1 MAQLPFKIN
10 IETENGTQ
18 ISYASGGFATTE
30 ESGISGSNILSRIDS
45 LPSTSYSSDTLIGDT
60 EGTTFASA
68 RNLWISA
75 SYIGGSSTENTDT
88 GSITFHHTDTL
99 DSNDRLK
106 RYRFFGTKV
115 CNVLG
120 LPAEHWIHPENF
132 SLDDTG
138 TGTNYFSGNI
148 NATNLS
154 VAKDIS
160 FSPISSVTTNVR
172 FNVGDENRPSTD
184 LFVQFTTGSGLT
196 QRNQLLMGYDTSDD
210 KYKLHS
216 PNDADGVLHFRSASF
231 AKAYVGDGSS
241 WDTSRAAFDRND
253 LAYETVCLHGGFN
266 YGVAAETEVF
276 LPINGTLTETVSN
289 TFGEGNRFVAPYDGY
304 LAKIMVAGDFPSSP
318 SGFSHA
324 HFYKSIDASGTMPAL
339 GSPTFEYTVNNVML
353 LEDYTGTF
361 VYNTG
366 VHAQPTDT
374 TGFGAGDIL
383 YFSLDPKDDIDDTY
397 FTVVLKMKTRF

>member
-30 ESGISGSNILSRIDS
+30 ESGISGSIILSRIDS
-45 LPSTSYSSDTLIGDT
+45 LPSASYSSDTLIGDT
-60 EGTTFASA
+60 EGTTFVSA

-75 SYIGGSSTENTDT
+75 SYIGGSSTEDT

-148 NATNLS
+148 SATNLS

-160 FSPISSVTTNVR
+160 FSPISSVTSNIR

-231 AKAYVGDGSS
+231 AKAYVGDSAG
-241 WDTSRAAFDRND
+241 WGTSRAVFDRND

-318 SGFSHA
+318 SGYSYA
-324 HFYKSIDASGTMPAL
+324 HFYRSIDQSGTMPAL
-339 GSPTFEYTVNNVML
+339 GSPTFEYAGANILL
-353 LEDYTGTF
+353 LEDYTMEFGF
-361 VYNTG
+361 NTNN
-366 VHAQPTDT
+366 HASPTDDG
-374 TGFGAGDIL
+374 GFEAKDIL
-383 YFSLDPKDDIDDTY
+383 YFSLDPADDINDTY
-397 FTVVLKMKTRF
+397 FTVVLKMKTRY